1 MAGVRN
7 FWGPEFRF
15 RGLCTGMWAGC
26 VVDLDQ
32 HESAGAAAA
41 AAAGAAACMMLP
53 PPANVV
59 LAAIV
64 GSYAEELVQKRGPNG
79 VSIDIG
85 VNIVNPGCNKVN
97 ITGK

>member
-1 MAGVRN
+1 MASARN

-15 RGLCTGMWAGC
+15 RGLSTGMWAGC
-26 VVDLDQ
+26 VVDLHL
-32 HESAGAAAA
+32 HESAGA
-41 AAAGAAACMMLP
+41 AAAGAAACMTLP

-79 VSIDIG
+79 VCLDIA
-85 VNIVNPGCNKVN
+85 VNLGNLACNKVDV
-97 ITGK
+97 TAK